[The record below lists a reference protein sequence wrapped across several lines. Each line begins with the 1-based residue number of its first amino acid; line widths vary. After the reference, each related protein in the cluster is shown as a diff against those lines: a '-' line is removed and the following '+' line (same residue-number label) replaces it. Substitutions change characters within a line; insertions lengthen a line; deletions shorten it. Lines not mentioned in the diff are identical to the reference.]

1 MKSIYY
7 FGGNPGF
14 GEMIKNKLDESFG
27 DHQIGFKY
35 DKLEKLCLF
44 NEVKPLNKLIILD
57 LSPWDESLL
66 PEILYPLKILEKLE
80 IVLENQVIVLTGEE
94 MSLQSE
100 AALAANHLVMGC
112 YTKGEDLDI
121 FFNFICRELALETSN
136 ENPFAKLNG
145 LSTEIPLKIPF
156 LINNFKGQE
165 GNLEMPIAPTYSEL
179 ETSGSFL
186 ENFRI
191 QKAKVSSGVKK
202 GKRFH
207 YPFYLP
213 IKKDFLNPN
222 KDEIKE
228 SLFVKFLDR
237 NQKHFKQKH
246 GEIALLGQGLAYERY
261 AKILD
266 LECQANVHHLLP
278 EKSSLKNLKEIL
290 PEIIF
295 MRVFDEAGLK
305 DGNQRSDES
314 KDLDDEKGFTFD
326 DIIEVVEE
334 IKKVERYDP
343 ILIVMNS
350 PSASAALRDAFEYE
364 KILGF
369 PDELSREFLLELID
383 KFNAHTP
390 KDFNLD
396 EKITVKENSPFAAG
410 WFDSTCIIHSL
421 SESHIEFSYEGD
433 IFPGTWVHLTFP
445 FDLSLLILEE
455 TPSLLGGAFKKYNAK
470 IMGLYGLKENKIR
483 VLINLAYEEPKE
495 FFDYYIKHPKFLEE
509 TLEKHTPL
517 KEEEPDENEPDGKEN
532 SPD

>member
-1 MKSIYY
+1 
-7 FGGNPGF
+7 
-14 GEMIKNKLDESFG
+14 
-27 DHQIGFKY
+27 
-35 DKLEKLCLF
+35 
-44 NEVKPLNKLIILD
+44 IILD

-228 SLFVKFLDR
+228 SLFLKFLDR

-290 PEIIF
+290 PEINF

-369 PDELSREFLLELID
+369 
-383 KFNAHTP
+383 
-390 KDFNLD
+390 
-396 EKITVKENSPFAAG
+396 
-410 WFDSTCIIHSL
+410 
-421 SESHIEFSYEGD
+421 
-433 IFPGTWVHLTFP
+433 
-445 FDLSLLILEE
+445 
-455 TPSLLGGAFKKYNAK
+455 
-470 IMGLYGLKENKIR
+470 
-483 VLINLAYEEPKE
+483 
-495 FFDYYIKHPKFLEE
+495 
-509 TLEKHTPL
+509 
-517 KEEEPDENEPDGKEN
+517 
-532 SPD
+532 